1 MGGGGGGTRQC
12 RHRPHHAHQR
22 IPEGGRRERWP
33 RATPERSGVGHSSDD
48 PTHHVSKSNGKRPT
62 ECSYDTTGRRAAG
75 GPRSVAVIAAAGPA
89 SEHVLSG
96 APGRRGGQRTAP
108 PRRPAVGHRGGQH
121 TARRGRE
128 VVVSPGSFS
137 SVRPVVRQQRCC
149 RAGCLSVLSV
159 RGCVRRGW
167 EGGAAGRSPAG
178 APSTT
183 VSSHRSLSLS
193 LSPIK
198 PRPEVRSDVTRS
210 QPRGTTGPLLGDI
223 TVASA
228 SAHASFAARRAYKI
242 QQKFH

>member
-75 GPRSVAVIAAAGPA
+75 GR
-89 SEHVLSG
+89 
-96 APGRRGGQRTAP
+96 P
-108 PRRPAVGHRGGQH
+108 PRRPTHGTPRPRGSGQSGIVLFCSACCA
-121 TARRGRE
+121 TAEVLSGWLSLGPVCSRLRPAGMGRGRGWSE
-128 VVVSPGSFS
+128 PGWSSQYDSLLTSFS
-137 SVRPVVRQQRCC
+137 I
-149 RAGCLSVLSV
+149 
-159 RGCVRRGW
+159 
-167 EGGAAGRSPAG
+167 
-178 APSTT
+178 
-183 VSSHRSLSLS
+183 SLS

-198 PRPEVRSDVTRS
+198 PRPEVRSGVTRS